1 MKKILTLILSILLI
15 FSLLS
20 VTAFAA
26 EAADAPMT
34 ESNVFDEVYKVILR
48 HSDKILSALA
58 FLASLFLAFAYRSG
72 IIPLIKGGLNTLGTA
87 VSKLKEETDKASEI
101 SAKTISEAKD
111 KLADT
116 EQTLKA
122 LTDKLSLLEEKLG
135 LAIEDKER
143 AADMKIILESQIDM
157 LYEIFMSSS
166 IPLFQKEAV
175 GEKITAMKRRL
186 LGSEADSDE

>member
-101 SAKTISEAKD
+101 SAKTISEARD

>member
-72 IIPLIKGGLNTLGTA
+72 IIPLVKGGLNTLGTA
-87 VSKLKEETDKASEI
+87 VSKLKEETDRASEI

>member
-1 MKKILTLILSILLI
+1 MKKNLTLILSILLI